1 MAASSSYVP
10 RAKRDEWLVE
20 QTRIRGL
27 NSQAPDPSATF
38 SVSGREALRVDAPG
52 SAEEGGAGGHS
63 VPEFPLPPS
72 SEDARPVAVVAGL
85 DISFVKD
92 SDEACAC
99 MAVLQSPSMRPI
111 GVVTHSVA
119 MEEPYIAGFLAFRE
133 VPILSALVRAWQT
146 CRVRESDCTRGPGG
160 STILAGLGG
169 IEIKLLPGWEALAP
183 PPARAPVDYA
193 SAAAA
198 DSGRPL
204 PKVDAFL
211 VDGNGVHHPR
221 RCGAAVALGVL
232 CGIRTVGIGKELHS
246 FGALSR
252 DALLRRAARCLTK
265 RGHWMP
271 IFDGKLEGEGVERT
285 GACMQAGSTP
295 RRPIF
300 VSVGHG
306 LSLEQACDLAAGCML
321 HRLPEPVRVAD
332 LYSRALIDKRSKA
345 KSG

>member
-1 MAASSSYVP
+1 M
-10 RAKRDEWLVE
+10 
-20 QTRIRGL
+20 
-27 NSQAPDPSATF
+27 
-38 SVSGREALRVDAPG
+38 RVDAPG
-52 SAEEGGAGGHS
+52 SAEEGGAGAHS
-63 VPEFPLPPS
+63 VPEYPTPPP
-72 SEDARPVAVVAGL
+72 SEDARPIGVVAGL

-99 MAVLQSPSMRPI
+99 MAVLQAPSMRPI
-111 GVVTHSVA
+111 GVVTHSVV

-146 CRVRESDCTRGPGG
+146 CRVREAVCRKGPGG
-160 STILAGLGG
+160 STLISGPGG
-169 IEIKLLPGWEALAP
+169 IEIRLLPGWESLAP
-183 PPARAPVDYA
+183 PPARGPVDYA

-198 DSGRPL
+198 DSGRLL
-204 PKVDAFL
+204 PTIDAYL
-211 VDGNGVHHPR
+211 VDGNGIHHPR

-232 CGIRTVGIGKELHS
+232 CGIRTVGIGKELHR
-246 FGALSR
+246 FGALTR
-252 DALLRRAARCLTK
+252 EDMLLRAERCLTK

-271 IFDGKLEGEGVERT
+271 IFDAKLEGEGIERT

-306 LSLEQACDLAAGCML
+306 LSLEQACELAAGCML

-332 LYSRALIDKRSKA
+332 LYSRGLIDKRSKTKA
-345 KSG
+345 S